1 MKLKTINITITCL
14 FCFLSVFAQKNSLI
28 PNTPS
33 KAPDYFCTWNL
44 QGYLVSHQNTQLT
57 RKAMN
62 ERNLFGKGKYQNW
75 VNCYPTIRE
84 DLYFVLDDSWDI
96 PKDVNDKPTP
106 FLGTVELNEERF
118 PSFQGTPKERLQ
130 QLVSCIKAKGWKGVG
145 GWICAQKA
153 DNQHEIDENSYWTE
167 RIRTADESG
176 FDYWKVDWGNNLHN
190 GKWRKMLTDIGK
202 QYAPRL
208 YIEHA
213 CDNKFIEFSDVFR
226 TYDVENIIAQP
237 VTIQRIC
244 DLLPYTA
251 STDAKGLI
259 NCEDEPYIAAGLG
272 CAIGIMRHPFVGNMP
287 DGNQDIAFP
296 PVGRDMKRRL
306 DEIVRGVRW
315 HRIAE
320 PFGVN
325 GKDFEIDKIKLE
337 DYWMLKEK
345 ETWVKS
351 RKAGSKVTAS
361 APARVSRG
369 MPLPEV
375 SDSISEERPYILSS
389 RYPNGAIAIAS
400 IGRSLG
406 REYISKRIGV
416 TIHIPQVE
424 APIGVFGYFQELTLI
439 LTDTLNTKKYKVLAQ
454 DLAGNSPSDITK
466 RIKIEGKK
474 ITISGEL
481 LAHIGLMKASKND
494 YSDPGLVIQILKKR
508 SIK

>member
-1 MKLKTINITITCL
+1 M
-14 FCFLSVFAQKNSLI
+14 
-28 PNTPS
+28 
-33 KAPDYFCTWNL
+33 
-44 QGYLVSHQNTQLT
+44 
-57 RKAMN
+57 
-62 ERNLFGKGKYQNW
+62 
-75 VNCYPTIRE
+75 
-84 DLYFVLDDSWDI
+84 
-96 PKDVNDKPTP
+96 
-106 FLGTVELNEERF
+106 
-118 PSFQGTPKERLQ
+118 
-130 QLVSCIKAKGWKGVG
+130 
-145 GWICAQKA
+145 
-153 DNQHEIDENSYWTE
+153 
-167 RIRTADESG
+167 
-176 FDYWKVDWGNNLHN
+176 
-190 GKWRKMLTDIGK
+190 TDIGK